1 MAPSGARKTTQR
13 LHCDSSESSTFSP
26 RARAVRATQSLAR
39 GHHFLSSTGSLF
51 VCRAGIAH
59 ALGRLERPSE
69 KPGAVLTRVRVRGT
83 AKKKNKKIFFFFFSL
98 SPEST
103 SNADSI
109 IVSVQS
115 PAVCSRMHPQG
126 STSLSYHCVQY
137 FPLSKQ

>member
-1 MAPSGARKTTQR
+1 MTDSAGRGVRLQGFLKDNGGRKSSVAPSGARKTTQR

-59 ALGRLERPSE
+59 AVGRLERPSE

-83 AKKKNKKIFFFFFSL
+83 AKNKPKKNIIFFL
-98 SPEST
+98 SPQ
-103 SNADSI
+103 NQLPMRI
-109 IVSVQS
+109 
-115 PAVCSRMHPQG
+115 
-126 STSLSYHCVQY
+126 L
-137 FPLSKQ
+137 